1 MGFYSSFEIWILI
14 FGFCMV
20 TIVVGTQWGDE
31 GKGKIIDILASNA
44 DVVARFQGGA
54 NAGHTIKR
62 KDKTFVFHQ
71 IPSGALSP
79 TAILIIGNG
88 CCIDPET
95 LVTEIEELNKE
106 GIDVKGR
113 LFISENAHV
122 VMPAHKEIDAK
133 DSYIGTTKRGIGPCY
148 EAKYGR
154 RGIRMHNLLD
164 KKGLINP
171 RLPER
176 SGGQETPTM
185 DKLLSSGEMLRPY
198 IRDTSIFL
206 NSLIDENK
214 NVLIE
219 GAQGGLLD
227 IDYGTYPF
235 CTSSNTIAGGACTG
249 LGIGPTR
256 IDSVIG
262 VAKAYTSR
270 VGEGPFPIEFP
281 LSLENKIREIGGEFG
296 ATTGR
301 PRKVGWF
308 DASLVSYIV
317 KINNIDKLAITKL
330 DVLDTL
336 PAIKICK
343 GYKYKGKE
351 RYGPF
356 SPSYLLSDVD
366 CEAQAKPEPVYE
378 ELPGW
383 CETTTKIRKYKDLP
397 LNARRYIER
406 IAELVGA
413 KVFLVSI
420 GPGREETIEVGSRK

>member
-1 MGFYSSFEIWILI
+1 
-14 FGFCMV
+14 MV

-62 KDKTFVFHQ
+62 KDKTFIFHQ

-95 LVTEIEELNKE
+95 LVTEIEELNKD

-113 LFISENAHV
+113 FFISENAHV
-122 VMPAHKEIDAK
+122 VMPVHKEIDAK

-154 RGIRMHNLLD
+154 RGIRMQEILVGDLSR
-164 KKGLINP
+164 G
-171 RLPER
+171 RLSR
-176 SGGQETPTM
+176 SG
-185 DKLLSSGEMLRPY
+185 DLSHKLKRRGEEKYLDEMLSYGEILRPY
-198 IRDTSIFL
+198 IMDTAIFL
-206 NSLIDENK
+206 NNLIDENK

-270 VGEGPFPIEFP
+270 VGEGPFPIEFSS
-281 LSLENKIREIGGEFG
+281 SLENKIREIGGEFG

-336 PAIKICK
+336 PGIKICK

-356 SPSYLLSDVD
+356 SPSYLLSDV
-366 CEAQAKPEPVYE
+366 EPVYE

-383 CETTTKIRKYKDLP
+383 CETTTKIRKYKNLP

-406 IAELVGA
+406 IAELV
-413 KVFLVSI
+413 KTKILLVSV
-420 GPGREETIEVGSRK
+420 GPGREETIKV